1 MIKISSGIFIAED
14 ELVFKFSRGGGP
26 GGQNVN
32 KVNTRVTV
40 LFDVVNSAS
49 FSDVQKEQILKGLAS
64 RADKNGVIRVVSQ
77 RYRTQKANRRAV
89 VERLEE
95 LLKGA
100 LKKKPVRKKT
110 KVPEAAKRERL
121 ERKKQR
127 SFLKKQRAER
137 SFELE
142 SVGERVKSTQYRRVF
157 PAEGCRRQLTG
168 GRGEKL
174 PSLQRGVF

>member
-1 MIKISSGIFIAED
+1 MIKISRGIFISED

-40 LFDVVNSAS
+40 RFDAANSRS
-49 FSDVQKEQILKGLAS
+49 FSDAQKGQILKRLAS

-95 LLKGA
+95 LLREA
-100 LKKKPVRKKT
+100 LKKKAVRRKT

-121 ERKKQR
+121 EKKKR
-127 SFLKKQRAER
+127 RGFLKRQRAF
-137 SFELE
+137 SIDD
-142 SVGERVKSTQYRRVF
+142 
-157 PAEGCRRQLTG
+157 
-168 GRGEKL
+168 
-174 PSLQRGVF
+174 

>member
-1 MIKISSGIFIAED
+1 MIKISRGIFISED

-40 LFDVVNSAS
+40 LFDAANSGS
-49 FSDVQKEQILKGLAS
+49 FTDEQKGQILKRLAS
-64 RADKNGVIRVVSQ
+64 RADKDGVIRVVSQ
-77 RYRTQKANRRAV
+77 RYRTQKANRRAA

-100 LKKKPVRKKT
+100 LKKKKVRKKT
-110 KVPEAAKRERL
+110 RVPEAAKRERL
-121 ERKKQR
+121 EKKKR
-127 SFLKKQRAER
+127 RGFLKRQRAER

-142 SVGERVKSTQYRRVF
+142 
-157 PAEGCRRQLTG
+157 
-168 GRGEKL
+168 
-174 PSLQRGVF
+174 